1 MPQRTVSLPGPIHLV
16 PGRDLGPSWDRR
28 RRDHPH
34 LPASLGQVQSDLS
47 AMQAEGGVPATIEA
61 PMEPGRDQSL
71 LIYGRTYVLR
81 LFLLKKRQ
89 DGYTVASIN
98 PLLLTHH
105 HRLAQGCLLL
115 QPAGWVPAF
124 ELRLIPSGASGH
136 WPLILS
142 AWADCARGPAVS
154 SPPGL
159 TTGQAAFLDTLDR
172 VIDADEQINREA
184 ASARAFA
191 YREVRPTAEQRRAAY
206 PVYEFQIV
214 GQGPEPETFVQV
226 RGEPEQRGQVTRAMA
241 GAVTIR
247 FDQPVGWDRIPRQG
261 QLEEAFNGVVYR
273 KQREAVDLLRTG
285 QTRNPHL
292 LTVLTDYR
300 TAPIGPAA
308 DLPSEDLDEDQ
319 LTAFRKAIG
328 VEDMLLILGPPGT
341 GKTRTISQSAQACA
355 LGAATRDA
363 GRVLI
368 TSHTNRAV
376 DNVLARLPGG
386 LLPIRVG
393 NDGKVTKEGQPYL
406 LESQATDLKGRIL
419 NETARALSAYEDL
432 DAAPGWLAELADHLG
447 QLRAVVAAEAQASS
461 GLDAARRAVGGP
473 AQGRLDTLVAEH
485 ARRAQTLDR
494 LAHRSDVLARR
505 AARAGTRTG
514 WPLIGAGFG
523 LLERRWLRRLAATE
537 QAASRLRTD
546 QEHTRSGL
554 VEAER
559 ELDAATCD
567 QPTVQTA
574 RAQVDEAVQRRA
586 TARAAALAAALECHD
601 IVRRVDTAPL
611 LTADGDA
618 ATTER
623 DLPTL
628 HAWLTQRLPVLAAR
642 ASLLTEW
649 RRDASGETDQLHP
662 ELIRYAGVIAATCI
676 GTASR
681 PELSGVDFDLAI
693 VDEAGQIGVA
703 NVLVPLVRARRAVL
717 VGDHQQLPP
726 YLESAV
732 EAWGAGIGDPV
743 ITDLL
748 AKSALELLV
757 HQFDQASVVMLT
769 TQRRMPAAIAEF
781 ISTAFYQ
788 GKLRTGVTREH
799 RDPLFSR
806 PMAFVD
812 TGRLPEAQ
820 RYEKSATAHEQWG
833 QRGYIN
839 PAEADLLTEL
849 AAAHHR
855 RGSEWAVIVPY
866 RAQVAKIATALIRL
880 VGDAELIGLNVG
892 TVDSFQGG
900 ERDVILYGFTR
911 SNSGGH
917 VGFLDELRRA
927 NVAFT
932 RARRQLVLVG
942 DMHTLTQARDERFRD
957 LACSLRAHLAEHGDI
972 RQYRDVRERLAR
984 LEAREAARER

>member
-1 MPQRTVSLPGPIHLV
+1 MSQRTVSLPGPIYLV
-16 PGRDLGPSWDRR
+16 PGRNLGPSWDRKR
-28 RRDHPH
+28 HDHPH
-34 LPASLGQVQSDLS
+34 LPANLGQVQADLS

-61 PMEPGRDQSL
+61 PNGPGKDHSL
-71 LIYGRTYVLR
+71 LIHGRTYVLR
-81 LFLLKKRQ
+81 LFLLRQ
-89 DGYTVASIN
+89 RDGYRIASIN

-105 HRLAQGCLLL
+105 HRLARGCMLLR
-115 QPAGWVPAF
+115 PAGWVPAF
-124 ELRLIPSGASGH
+124 ELRQIPPGASGH
-136 WPLILS
+136 WPLIMA
-142 AWADCARGPAVS
+142 AWAECARDPDV
-154 SPPGL
+154 PPPDL
-159 TTGQAAFLDTLDR
+159 TSNQAAFLDTLGR
-172 VIDADEQINREA
+172 MIDADEQINREA

-191 YREVRPTAEQRRAAY
+191 YREVKPTAEQRRATY

-226 RGEPEQRGQVTRAMA
+226 RGEPEQRGQVTRATA

-285 QTRNPHL
+285 QARNSHL
-292 LTVLTDYR
+292 LAVLTDYR
-300 TAPIGPAA
+300 TTPIRPAA
-308 DLPSEDLDEDQ
+308 DNPTEDLDEDQ

-341 GKTRTISQSAQACA
+341 GKTRTISQIAQACA
-355 LGAATRDA
+355 LGAAMRDA
-363 GRVLI
+363 GKVLV

-406 LESQATDLKGRIL
+406 LESQAADLRTRIL
-419 NETARALSAYEDL
+419 NDTARALSAYEDL
-432 DAAPGWLAELADHLG
+432 GTAREWAGELTGRLG
-447 QLRAVVAAEAQASS
+447 ELTTLTGEEARARC
-461 GLDAARRAVGGP
+461 GLDAARRAVGSP
-473 AQGRLDTLVAEH
+473 AQARVDTLTAEQV
-485 ARRAQTLDR
+485 RRAQALDR
-494 LAHRSDVLARR
+494 LARR
-505 AARAGTRTG
+505 ATGLTRRTAWARARTG

-523 LLERRWLRRLAATE
+523 LLERRWTRRLTATG
-537 QAASRLRTD
+537 QAVGRLRAD
-546 QEHTRSGL
+546 QEHARSELAG
-554 VEAER
+554 AER
-559 ELDAATCD
+559 ELDAATRD
-567 QPTVQTA
+567 QPAVRTA
-574 RAQVDEAVQRRA
+574 RAQVDQAVRRRGA
-586 TARAAALAAALECHD
+586 ARTAALAAARACHD
-601 IVRRVDTAPL
+601 IVRRVDTPPP
-611 LTADGDA
+611 LTADGEPDA
-618 ATTER
+618 AEQ
-623 DLPTL
+623 DLAAFHT
-628 HAWLTQRLPVLAAR
+628 WLTRRLPVLTAR
-642 ASLLTEW
+642 ATLLTDW
-649 RRDASGETDQLHP
+649 HRDASGETDQLYP
-662 ELIRYAGVIAATCI
+662 ELIRYAGVVAATCI
-676 GTASR
+676 GAASR
-681 PELSGVDFDLAI
+681 PELADVEFDLAI

-726 YLESAV
+726 YLDSAV

-757 HQFDQASVVMLT
+757 DQVDPASVVMLT
-769 TQRRMPAAIAEF
+769 IQRRMPAAIAEF
-781 ISTAFYQ
+781 ISAAFYQ

-812 TGRLPEAQ
+812 TVRLPEAQ
-820 RYEKSATAHEQWG
+820 RYEKSATAREQWG

-855 RGSEWAVIVPY
+855 GGSEWAVIVPY
-866 RAQVAKIATALIRL
+866 RAQVAKITDALTRL
-880 VGDAELIGLNVG
+880 VGDAGLIGLNVG

-911 SNSGGH
+911 SNPGGQ

-942 DMHTLTQARDERFRD
+942 DMQTLTQARDKRFRD
-957 LACSLRAHLAEHGDI
+957 LARSLRGYLAEHGDI
-972 RQYRDVRERLAR
+972 RQYREVREQLAR
-984 LEAREAARER
+984 LEIREAARER

>member
-1 MPQRTVSLPGPIHLV
+1 MSQRTVSLPGPIYLV

-34 LPASLGQVQSDLS
+34 LPANLRQVQADLS

-61 PMEPGRDQSL
+61 SLERGRDQSL
-71 LIYGRTYVLR
+71 LIYGHTYVLR
-81 LFLLKKRQ
+81 LFLLKRRR
-89 DGYTVASIN
+89 DGYTIASIN
-98 PLLLTHH
+98 PLLLAHH

-115 QPAGWVPAF
+115 RPAGWVPAF

-142 AWADCARGPAVS
+142 AWEDCVRGLAVPS
-154 SPPGL
+154 PGL
-159 TTGQAAFLDTLDR
+159 TSGQAAFLDTLGR
-172 VIDADEQINREA
+172 VIDADEKINREA

-191 YREVRPTAEQRRAAY
+191 YREVKPTAEQRRAAY

-214 GQGPEPETFVQV
+214 GQGPELETFVQV
-226 RGEPEQRGQVTRAMA
+226 RGEPEQRGQVTRVTV
-241 GAVTIR
+241 GAVTVR

-273 KQREAVDLLRTG
+273 KQREAVDLLRTK
-285 QTRNPHL
+285 RARSPHL
-292 LTVLTDYR
+292 LTVLTDYHT
-300 TAPIGPAA
+300 TAIRPMA
-308 DLPSEDLDEDQ
+308 DKPTEDLDEDQ

-341 GKTRTISQSAQACA
+341 GKTRTISQIAQACA

-363 GRVLI
+363 GRVLV

-432 DAAPGWLAELADHLG
+432 DAAPGWTAELADQLG
-447 QLRAVVAAEAQASS
+447 QLNAAVGEEVQARS

-473 AQGRLDTLVAEH
+473 AQARLDTLTAEH
-485 ARRAQTLDR
+485 AGREQVLGR
-494 LAHRSDVLARR
+494 LARRGDVLARR
-505 AARAGTRTG
+505 VAWARARTG
-514 WPLIGAGFG
+514 WPLIGSGFG
-523 LLERRWLRRLAATE
+523 LLERRWLRRLATTE
-537 QAASRLRTD
+537 QAASQLRAD
-546 QEHTRSGL
+546 QERTHSEMT
-554 VEAER
+554 EAER

-567 QPTVQTA
+567 QPTVRAA
-574 RAQVDEAVQRRA
+574 RAQVDQ
-586 TARAAALAAALECHD
+586 TARRRKAARTEALAAARACHD
-601 IVRRVDTAPL
+601 IIRRVDTPPP
-611 LTADGDA
+611 LTADGEQNA
-618 ATTER
+618 AEH
-623 DLPTL
+623 DLAAFHT
-628 HAWLTQRLPVLAAR
+628 WLTRRLPVLTAR
-642 ASLLTEW
+642 ATLLTEW
-649 RRDASGETDQLHP
+649 RRDASGETDQLYP
-662 ELIRYAGVIAATCI
+662 ELIRYAGVVAATCI
-676 GTASR
+676 GAASR
-681 PELSGVDFDLAI
+681 PELSDVVFDLAI

-726 YLESAV
+726 YLDSEV

-757 HQFDQASVVMLT
+757 DQFDSASVVMLT

-781 ISTAFYQ
+781 ISAAFYQ
-788 GKLRTGVTREH
+788 QKLRTGVTREH

-812 TGRLPEAQ
+812 TARLPEAQ
-820 RYEKSATAHEQWG
+820 RYEKSATEREQWG

-866 RAQVAKIATALIRL
+866 KAQVARITTALIRL
-880 VGDAELIGLNVG
+880 VGDAALIGLNVG

-911 SNSGGH
+911 SNPGGN

-942 DMHTLTQARDERFRD
+942 DMHTLTQARDKRFRD
-957 LACSLRAHLAEHGDI
+957 LACSLRAYLAEHGDI
-972 RQYRDVRERLAR
+972 RQYRDVREQMAR
-984 LEAREAARER
+984 LAAREEAHER